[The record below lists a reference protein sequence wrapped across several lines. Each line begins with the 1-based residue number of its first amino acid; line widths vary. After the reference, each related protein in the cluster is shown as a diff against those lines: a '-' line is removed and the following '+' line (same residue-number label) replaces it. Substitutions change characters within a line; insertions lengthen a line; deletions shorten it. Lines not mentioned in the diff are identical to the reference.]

1 MNMKKLMNMLMGA
14 GLLMLGSCNQAPVT
28 ETAEPAP
35 VNKADVVIENMM
47 TRASVRSFTAEPVSR
62 ETLQTIIRAGLQ
74 APSAMNK
81 QDWEVRIVDSQDKIN
96 AICDIMKKGNPNAQD
111 RFPGKNSFGNAAAL
125 ILIANEVAD
134 GPVSFS
140 QIDAALLA
148 ENIVLAAHAMGL
160 GACIQAGPL
169 RSMTEGAEAQAWLKS
184 LGFSDNY
191 QPMLVIPMGYP
202 DQEATPGERDTS
214 KAKFVE

>member
-1 MNMKKLMNMLMGA
+1 MKTIMSVMMGVGMLV
-14 GLLMLGSCNQAPVT
+14 LGSCNQAGSQAT
-28 ETAEPAP
+28 EPAP
-35 VNKADVVIENMM
+35 VNKGEIVIENMM
-47 TRASVRSFTAEPVSR
+47 TRGSVRSFTAEPVSR

-81 QDWEVRIVDSQDKIN
+81 QDWEVRVVDSQDKIN
-96 AICDIMKKGNPNAQD
+96 ALSDIMKKGNPNAPS

-125 ILIANEVAD
+125 VFIASEKPE

-148 ENIVLAAHAMGL
+148 ENIVLAAHGL
-160 GACIQAGPL
+160 GIGACIQAGPIA
-169 RSMTEGAEAQAWLKS
+169 SMSNNAEAQAWMKS

-191 QPMLVIPMGYP
+191 EPMLVIPMGHP
-202 DQEATPGERDTS
+202 DEEVVAKDRDTS
-214 KAKFVE
+214 KAKFVD

>member
-1 MNMKKLMNMLMGA
+1 MGA
-14 GLLMLGSCNQAPVT
+14 GLLMLGSCNQTPVT
-28 ETAEPAP
+28 VTAEPAP
-35 VNKADVVIENMM
+35 VNKAEVVLENMM

-81 QDWEVRIVDSQDKIN
+81 QDWEVRIVDSQEKIN
-96 AICDIMKKGNPNAQD
+96 AICDIMKKGNPNAPE

-125 ILIANEVAD
+125 IFIASEKAE
-134 GPVSFS
+134 GVSFS

-148 ENIVLAAHAMGL
+148 ENIVLAAHAMDL

-169 RSMTEGAEAQAWLKS
+169 RSMESAEAQAWLKS

-191 QPMLVIPMGYP
+191 EPMLVIPIGHP
-202 DQEATPGERDTS
+202 DQEAVPGERDTT
-214 KAKFVE
+214 KAKFVD

>member
-1 MNMKKLMNMLMGA
+1 MKNLMSMLMGA

-35 VNKADVVIENMM
+35 INKAEVVIENMM

-81 QDWEVRIVDSQDKIN
+81 QDWEVRIVDSQEKIN

-125 ILIANEVAD
+125 IFIASEKAE
-134 GPVSFS
+134 GVSFS

-148 ENIVLAAHAMGL
+148 ENIVLAAHAMDL

-169 RSMTEGAEAQAWLKS
+169 RSMESAEAQAWLKS

-191 QPMLVIPMGYP
+191 EPMLVIPIGHP
-202 DQEATPGERDTS
+202 DQEAVPGERDTT
-214 KAKFVE
+214 KAKFVD

>member
-1 MNMKKLMNMLMGA
+1 
-14 GLLMLGSCNQAPVT
+14 MLGSCNQAPVT

-35 VNKADVVIENMM
+35 INKAEVVIENMM
-47 TRASVRSFTAEPVSR
+47 TRASVRSFTSEPVSR

-81 QDWEVRIVDSQDKIN
+81 QDWEVRIVDSQEKIN
-96 AICDIMKKGNPNAQD
+96 AICDIMKKGNPNAPE

-125 ILIANEVAD
+125 IFIASEKAE
-134 GPVSFS
+134 GVSFS

-148 ENIVLAAHAMGL
+148 ENIVLAAHAMDL

-169 RSMTEGAEAQAWLKS
+169 RSMESAEAQAWLKS

-191 QPMLVIPMGYP
+191 EPMLVIPIGHP
-202 DQEATPGERDTS
+202 DQEAVPGERDTT
-214 KAKFVE
+214 KAKFVD

>member
-14 GLLMLGSCNQAPVT
+14 GLLLLGSCNQAPVSV
-28 ETAEPAP
+28 TAEPAP
-35 VNKADVVIENMM
+35 VNKAEIVLENIM

-62 ETLQTIIRAGLQ
+62 EVLQTLVNAGLQ

-81 QDWEVRIVDSQDKIN
+81 QDWEVRVVDSQEKIN
-96 AICDIMKKGNPNAQD
+96 AICDIMKKANPDAQD

-125 ILIANEVAD
+125 IFIASEVAE
-134 GPVSFS
+134 GPSYAQV
-140 QIDAALLA
+140 DAALLA
-148 ENIVLAAHAMGL
+148 ENIVLAAHSMEL

-169 RSMTEGAEAQAWLKS
+169 RSMTSDEAKAWLKG

-191 QPMLVIPMGYP
+191 EPLLVIPVGHP
-202 DQEATPGERDTS
+202 DQEVAAGKRDAS
-214 KAKFVE
+214 KAKFVD